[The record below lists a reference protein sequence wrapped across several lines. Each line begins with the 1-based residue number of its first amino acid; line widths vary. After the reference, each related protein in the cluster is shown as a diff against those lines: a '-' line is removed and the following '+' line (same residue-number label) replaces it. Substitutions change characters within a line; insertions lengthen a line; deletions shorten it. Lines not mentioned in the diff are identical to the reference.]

1 MIRLKRVLTIA
12 GSDSGGGA
20 GIQADL
26 KTFAALGVH
35 GMTAITA
42 ITAQNTVDVTM
53 VEDVSP
59 KLIKAQIHA
68 VITDIGVDA
77 IKTGMLHTVTIIRL
91 VSHLLEQYDIPT
103 VVDPVMIAKSGARL
117 LEENAKQAL
126 ITDLLPNAT
135 VLTPNVMEAEALSGR
150 SVTTL
155 EEAKNAARMIAKFG
169 PEAVVIKGGHLAGDE
184 VIDIIYYEDTFNLLK
199 APRIPST
206 TTHGTG
212 CSFASAIAAE
222 LAKGVP
228 LLTAI
233 DTAKQF
239 IHTSIQY
246 GLALGQGVGPVNPM
260 AQLYQNAMKYQVHI
274 QVTNAL
280 KKLTTSQTVAQL
292 IPESQSNLAMALP
305 YASSPRDVM
314 AIPGR
319 IVQIGNRVHA
329 SSCPAFGASSHV
341 ARTIL
346 VAMEYDATIR
356 SAMNIRYS
364 PAILDCCI
372 ALGWT
377 ISRYDRREEPP
388 EIKAIDGQTTSW
400 GAHQAIKAA
409 GHVPHLIYHEGDWGK
424 EPMIILF
431 GRTPDEVVQH
441 VAQIAENLRTN
452 TSTSI

>member
-1 MIRLKRVLTIA
+1 MKLKRVLTIA

-59 KLIKAQIHA
+59 EIIEAQIQA
-68 VITDIGVDA
+68 VVTDIGVDA
-77 IKTGMLHTVTIIRL
+77 IKTGMLHTVAITRV
-91 VSHLLEQYDIPT
+91 VSHLLSQYDTPT

-117 LEENAKQAL
+117 LEEYAKQAM
-126 ITDLLPNAT
+126 ITDLLPTAT
-135 VLTPNVMEAEALSGR
+135 VVTPNAMEAEALSGHP
-150 SVTTL
+150 VTTL
-155 EEAKNAARMIAKFG
+155 EEAKDAAQVIAQYG
-169 PEAVVIKGGHLAGDE
+169 PDAVVIKGGHLAGAE
-184 VIDIIYYEDTFNLLK
+184 AVDIIYYEDAFTLLK

-222 LAKGVP
+222 LAKGSP
-228 LLTAI
+228 LLRAI

-246 GLALGQGVGPVNPM
+246 GLALGQGAGPVNPM
-260 AQLYQNAMKYQVHI
+260 AQLHQNAMRYQVYT

-280 KKLTTSQTVAQL
+280 NQILTNQTVAQL
-292 IPESQSNLAMALP
+292 IPESQSNLVMALP
-305 YASSPRDVM
+305 YASSPHDVM

-319 IVQIGNRVHA
+319 IVRIGNRVHP

-341 ARTIL
+341 ARTVL
-346 VAMEYDATIR
+346 VAMEYDTTIR

-364 PAILDCCI
+364 PAILDRCR
-372 ALGWT
+372 ALGWS
-377 ISRYDRREEPP
+377 ISNYDRREEPP

-431 GRTPDEVVQH
+431 GHTPDEVVQN
-441 VAQIAENLRTN
+441 VAQISENL
-452 TSTSI
+452 

>member
-1 MIRLKRVLTIA
+1 MIKLKRVLTIA

-53 VEDVSP
+53 IEDVSP
-59 KLIKAQIHA
+59 ELIEAQIHA

-77 IKTGMLHTVTIIRL
+77 IKTGMLHSVAIIRV
-91 VSHLLEQYDIPT
+91 VSRLLAQYDIPT

-117 LEENAKQAL
+117 LEEHAKQAL

-135 VLTPNVMEAEALSGR
+135 VVTPNAMEAEALSGHP
-150 SVTTL
+150 VTTL
-155 EEAKNAARMIAKFG
+155 KEAKDAAQVIAQFG
-169 PEAVVIKGGHLAGDE
+169 PDAVVVKGGHISGIEAVD
-184 VIDIIYYEDTFNLLK
+184 VIYYEDTFTLLR

-222 LAKGVP
+222 LAKGSH

-233 DTAKQF
+233 NTAKQF
-239 IHTSIQY
+239 INASIQY
-246 GLALGQGVGPVNPM
+246 GLPLGQGTGPVNPM
-260 AQLYQNAMKYQVHI
+260 AQLYQNAMKYQVYT

-280 KKLTTSQTVAQL
+280 NQLTANQTIAQL
-292 IPESQSNLAMALP
+292 IPESQSNLVMALP

-319 IVQIGNRVHA
+319 IVRIGNRVHA
-329 SSCPAFGASSHV
+329 SSCPTFGASSHV
-341 ARTIL
+341 ARTVL

-356 SAMNIRYS
+356 SAMNIRFS
-364 PAILDCCI
+364 PAILDHCR

-377 ISRYDRREEPP
+377 ISSYNRREEPP

-409 GHVPHLIYHEGDWGK
+409 RGVPHLIYHDGDWGK
-424 EPMIILF
+424 EPMIILL
-431 GRTPDEVVQH
+431 GHTPDEVVQH
-441 VAQIAENLRTN
+441 VAQIAENL
-452 TSTSI
+452 

>member
-1 MIRLKRVLTIA
+1 MKRVLTIA

-59 KLIKAQIHA
+59 ELIEAQVQA
-68 VITDIGVDA
+68 VFTDIGVDA
-77 IKTGMLHTVTIIRL
+77 IKTGMLHTVAIIHVVSRL
-91 VSHLLEQYDIPT
+91 LAQNDIPI

-117 LEENAKQAL
+117 LEEHAKQAL

-135 VLTPNVMEAEALSGR
+135 VVTPNAMEAAALSGHP
-150 SVTTL
+150 VTTF
-155 EEAKNAARMIAKFG
+155 EEAKDAARMIAQFG
-169 PEAVVIKGGHLAGDE
+169 PDAIVVKGGHLAGSE
-184 VIDIIYYEDTFNLLK
+184 AVDIIYYNDTFSVLK

-222 LAKGVP
+222 LAKGSP
-228 LLTAI
+228 LLRAI

-246 GLALGQGVGPVNPM
+246 GLTLGQGAGPVNPM
-260 AQLYQNAMKYQVHI
+260 AQLYQNAMKYQVYT
-274 QVTNAL
+274 QVTNAV
-280 KKLTTSQTVAQL
+280 KELTANQMIAPL
-292 IPESQSNLAMALP
+292 IPESQSNLVMALP
-305 YASSPRDVM
+305 YASSPCDVM

-319 IVQIGNRVHA
+319 IVRIGDRVHA

-341 ARTIL
+341 ARTVL
-346 VAMEYDATIR
+346 VAMEYDVTIQ

-364 PAILDCCI
+364 STTLDRCR
-372 ALGWT
+372 ALGLT
-377 ISRYDRREEPP
+377 VSSYDRRKEPP

-441 VAQIAENLRTN
+441 ATQIAENL
-452 TSTSI
+452 

>member
-1 MIRLKRVLTIA
+1 MTLKRVLTIA

-42 ITAQNTVDVTM
+42 ITAQNTVDVTL

-59 KLIKAQIHA
+59 ELVEAQIHA
-68 VITDIGVDA
+68 VILDIGVDA
-77 IKTGMLHTVTIIRL
+77 IKTGMLHMGAIIRV
-91 VSHLLEQYDIPT
+91 VSRLLAQYDLPI

-117 LEENAKQAL
+117 LEEQAEQAL
-126 ITDLLPNAT
+126 ITELLPHAT
-135 VLTPNVMEAEALSGR
+135 VITPNAMEAVALSGR
-150 SVTTL
+150 PVTTL
-155 EEAKNAARMIAKFG
+155 EEAKDAAQVIAQLG
-169 PEAVVIKGGHLAGDE
+169 PDAVVIKGGHLAGAE
-184 VIDIIYYEDTFNLLK
+184 AIDILYYDDTFTLLK
-199 APRIPST
+199 APRLPST

-222 LAKGVP
+222 LAKGSP
-228 LLTAI
+228 LLTAV

-246 GLALGQGVGPVNPM
+246 GLALGHGAGPVNPM
-260 AQLYQNAMKYQVHI
+260 AQLYQDAMKYSVYT
-274 QVTNAL
+274 QVTNAVNR
-280 KKLTTSQTVAQL
+280 LTANPAVAQL
-292 IPESQSNLAMALP
+292 IPESQSNLVMALP

-319 IVQIGNRVHA
+319 IVRIGNRVHA
-329 SSCPAFGASSHV
+329 SSCPALGASSHV
-341 ARTIL
+341 ARTVL
-346 VAMEYDATIR
+346 VAMDYDATIR

-364 PAILDCCI
+364 PTILDRCRV
-372 ALGWT
+372 LGWS
-377 ISRYDRREEPP
+377 ISSYDRRKEPP

-400 GAHQAIKAA
+400 GAHQAIQAA
-409 GHVPHLIYHEGDWGK
+409 GQVPRLIYHEGDWGK

-431 GRTPDEVVQH
+431 GHTPEEVVQH
-441 VAQIAENLRTN
+441 AVQLAENL
-452 TSTSI
+452 

>member
-1 MIRLKRVLTIA
+1 MMKLKTVLTIA

-35 GMTAITA
+35 GLTALTA
-42 ITAQNTVDVTM
+42 ITAQNTVDVAM

-59 KLIKAQIHA
+59 KLIEAQIHA
-68 VITDIGVDA
+68 VITDIGADA
-77 IKTGMLHTVTIIRL
+77 IKTGMLHTAAIIRV
-91 VSHLLEQYDIPT
+91 VSSRLAQWDIPI

-117 LEENAKQAL
+117 LEEHAKRAL
-126 ITDLLPNAT
+126 ITELLPHAT
-135 VLTPNVMEAEALSGR
+135 VVTPNAMEAEVLSGL
-150 SVTTL
+150 SVSSL
-155 EEAKNAARMIAKFG
+155 EEAKDAARVIAQCG
-169 PEAVVIKGGHLAGDE
+169 PDAVVIKGGHLAGPE
-184 VIDIIYYEDTFNLLK
+184 AIDIVYYKDAFTLLK

-222 LAKGVP
+222 LAKGSP

-246 GLALGQGVGPVNPM
+246 GLALGQGTGPVNPM
-260 AQLYQNAMKYQVHI
+260 ALLYQNAMKYQVYTQI
-274 QVTNAL
+274 TSAL
-280 KKLTTSQTVAQL
+280 KQLTANQTVAQL
-292 IPESQSNLAMALP
+292 IPESQSNLVMALP
-305 YASSPRDVM
+305 YASSPGDVM

-341 ARTIL
+341 ARTVL
-346 VAMEYDATIR
+346 VAMEYDTTIR
-356 SAMNIRYS
+356 SAMNIRHS
-364 PAILDCCI
+364 PAILDRCRTQ
-372 ALGWT
+372 GWT
-377 ISRYDRREEPP
+377 ISSYDRREEPP

-400 GAHQAIKAA
+400 GARQAITAA

-431 GRTPDEVVQH
+431 GHTPDEVVQH
-441 VAQIAENLRTN
+441 ATQIAENL
-452 TSTSI
+452 

>member
-1 MIRLKRVLTIA
+1 MKLKRVLTIA

-59 KLIKAQIHA
+59 QLIEAQIHA

-77 IKTGMLHTVTIIRL
+77 IKTGMLHTVAIIRVISRLL
-91 VSHLLEQYDIPT
+91 VQYDIPT

-117 LEENAKQAL
+117 LEEHAKQAL
-126 ITDLLPNAT
+126 ITDLLPIAT
-135 VLTPNVMEAEALSGR
+135 VVTPNAMEAEALSGQP
-150 SVTTL
+150 VNTL
-155 EEAKNAARMIAKFG
+155 EEAKNAAQVIAQFG
-169 PEAVVIKGGHLAGDE
+169 PDAVVIKGGHLPSTEA
-184 VIDIIYYEDTFNLLK
+184 VDIIYYEDTFTLLK
-199 APRIPST
+199 AQRILST

-222 LAKGVP
+222 LAKGSH

-233 DTAKQF
+233 DTAKRF

-246 GLALGQGVGPVNPM
+246 GLALGHGAGPVNPM
-260 AQLYQNAMKYQVHI
+260 AQLYQNAMKYQVYT

-280 KKLTTSQTVAQL
+280 NQLTTNQTVAQL
-292 IPESQSNLAMALP
+292 IPESQSNLVMALP

-341 ARTIL
+341 ARTVL
-346 VAMEYDATIR
+346 VAMEYDSTIR
-356 SAMNIRYS
+356 SAMNIRFS
-364 PAILDCCI
+364 PAILDRCR

-377 ISRYDRREEPP
+377 ISSYNRRDEPP
-388 EIKAIDGQTTSW
+388 EIKATEGLTTSW
-400 GAHQAIKAA
+400 GAHQAIKVA

-431 GRTPDEVVQH
+431 GQTPDEVVQRA
-441 VAQIAENLRTN
+441 VQIAENL
-452 TSTSI
+452 